1 MIVLFLLCTLL
12 VFTIV
17 FRFRRRRLYELAAL
31 LPGTKS
37 AHPVLGVIPLLIG
50 NSEAT
55 MTSLQD
61 FSYEIMEPGIGKGW
75 LNHILYILVVNPED
89 IEMITKTCLEKDDLH
104 RFFRRLLGYGGIFA
118 PVSIWRRRRKI
129 LVPTFSPKILKNF
142 VDIFAQQSNK
152 LADKL
157 YDKTSKT
164 PFSIWPFLVSYNLD
178 SVGESV
184 MGVRLNSQNIHS
196 YSPFLNSMTTILN
209 ITCERIFRLWWHPE
223 CLFRC
228 FPIYSIHEK
237 CIKLLHS
244 FVDKVI
250 ETKAIELQKDKMSQ
264 QNECHHF
271 DLQEFQKKSFLE
283 NLINLS
289 GGAQNLTNDE
299 LREEIL
305 TLIVAATDTSAVAM
319 GYTLIL
325 LGKYPKIQD
334 KVYKELNEIFGNS
347 NRPLESEDLN
357 KLKYLERVIKESLR
371 LYPPVPFIIRKIE
384 KEIKLPSGN
393 CLPAGS
399 GAVLSIWG
407 VHRNPKCWG
416 ADAEHFDPDRFLPE
430 RFKLVKSGSYLPFS
444 IGPRNCLGYQYALMS
459 IKTAL
464 STILRNYK
472 VLGEPESSP
481 IPRIRVKMEIMMK
494 AVDGFNVTLQKRE

>member
-1 MIVLFLLCTLL
+1 MICLKITVLFL
-12 VFTIV
+12 V
-17 FRFRRRRLYELAAL
+17 
-31 LPGTKS
+31 
-37 AHPVLGVIPLLIG
+37 
-50 NSEAT
+50 
-55 MTSLQD
+55 
-61 FSYEIMEPGIGKGW
+61 
-75 LNHILYILVVNPED
+75 VVNPED

-118 PVSIWRRRRKI
+118 PARVMKVARFNETFQQAELRRLQQAEREAIQFAIQSEARRQQFANCNYNQTELTTSYMQRYHAQK
-129 LVPTFSPKILKNF
+129 LFSDLESGTYTEKLLEISEGHLHNNQEGRELIDQAFPKL
-142 VDIFAQQSNK
+142 Q
-152 LADKL
+152 
-157 YDKTSKT
+157 
-164 PFSIWPFLVSYNLD
+164 
-178 SVGESV
+178 
-184 MGVRLNSQNIHS
+184 QNILDE
-196 YSPFLNSMTTILN
+196 YWLCERTILYN
-209 ITCERIFRLWWHPE
+209 
-223 CLFRC
+223 
-228 FPIYSIHEK
+228 S
-237 CIKLLHS
+237 
-244 FVDKVI
+244 VI

-289 GGAQNLTNDE
+289 GGAQSLTNDE